1 MNVGL
6 ILPLNLSSALSTLLS
21 DLYRLILG
29 DDPVLHDADFEC
41 G

>member
-1 MNVGL
+1 MNVRS
-6 ILPLNLSSALSTLLS
+6 LPFFESSTLSPLQS
-21 DLYRLILG
+21 YLHRLILG